1 MSVTDKRGVNGTMR
15 IVPFIMCMFGFTM
28 QSSLAFA
35 GRKTHHYLLG
45 SSSITTSFSSISS
58 NKEKANGFNH
68 QCNVLTRIRGGAGEG
83 TSPVSSSRLQMI
95 IPSIDPK
102 IANFIAGSIAGA
114 IGVGVAFPFDTLKT
128 KSQVLG
134 DQMKKK
140 KAPLSTSSS
149 DSSSTEMDP
158 SQLNML
164 RLFAY
169 IYQQEGLSGFYGGV
183 RGMMIGQA
191 IIKSVAFA
199 ANGNA
204 LMFLNSSGSTRLDD
218 ILKTFSF
225 GMSQEVYNLVLA
237 ACFAGFVTSFL
248 VTPIERV
255 KLMMQA
261 DSKGGDGEG
270 EKLYKNELDCIKAIL
285 RSEGWVGF
293 MNRGLAPTIIR
304 EVPSYMIYFVI
315 YGILMKQFANYIG
328 PHVAPLIMGAI
339 AGCACWIPVYPVDV
353 VKTLVQNTE
362 GGSDGEAKRSSIEV
376 TKQLYAEGGIMA
388 FFDGLTP
395 KMIRAA
401 INHSVTFYVFELV
414 NTFLVTGV
422 V

>member
-1 MSVTDKRGVNGTMR
+1 MR
-15 IVPFIMCMFGFTM
+15 IVPFVMCMFSFTM

-35 GRKTHHYLLG
+35 GRKNHHYLLG

-83 TSPVSSSRLQMI
+83 TSPVSSSRLLMI

-102 IANFIAGSIAGA
+102 VANFIAGSIAGA
-114 IGVGVAFPFDTLKT
+114 VGVGVAFPFDTLKT

-140 KAPLSTSSS
+140 KASSSTSSS
-149 DSSSTEMDP
+149 DSSSTEIMDP

-183 RGMMIGQA
+183 KGMMIGQA

-225 GMSQEVYNLVLA
+225 GMSQEVYYLVLA

-261 DSKGGDGEG
+261 DSKGNSGGDSGDGEG

-293 MNRGLAPTIIR
+293 MKRGLAPTIIR

-315 YGILMKQFANYIG
+315 YGILIKSQFANYIG

-362 GGSDGEAKRSSIEV
+362 GGSDDGEAKRSSIEV
-376 TKQLYAEGGIMA
+376 TKQLYAEGGMMA

-414 NTFLVTGV
+414 NTFLVKGV